1 MKGTSLNTKQYNEIL
16 PSPPPIETHE
26 TRIRVLEEQVKCL
39 TEQVVRLNE
48 LMTHVVGVAP

>member
-1 MKGTSLNTKQYNEIL
+1 MKGTSLNTKQYNEIV
-16 PSPPPIETHE
+16 PSPPPVETHE